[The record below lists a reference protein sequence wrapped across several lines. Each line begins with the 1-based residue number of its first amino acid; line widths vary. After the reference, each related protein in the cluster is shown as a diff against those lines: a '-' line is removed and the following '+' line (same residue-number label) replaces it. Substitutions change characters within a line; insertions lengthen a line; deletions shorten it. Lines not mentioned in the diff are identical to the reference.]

1 MKFLVRLLTVVF
13 LLVGG
18 IALIHLS
25 IDNREL
31 GGQIDQLEAELGR
44 MPIDNSDRVHL
55 VEIETPEVPTEVAS
69 HVERVWQ
76 FRCYL
81 PPGYDVMRFSGRGRV
96 AKKGVYLEGG
106 SGSGW
111 GSSQRDAVH
120 RLMTVSFRKKDDRLE
135 AFNTFGGSSTTTS
148 WDRFQ
153 PDHFDDALV
162 VRKIVSSEQ
171 GPRSFDQDT
180 ILPVLRIY
188 DPSSAEEKQVAG
200 QTITT
205 YAGGLFVLCPKS
217 RESELDQ
224 LKRGEAPAGFRPD
237 WVATE
242 VTDDGS

>member
-81 PPGYDVMRFSGRGRV
+81 PPGYDVIRFSGGGRV
-96 AKKGVYLEGG
+96 TKEGVYHAGG
-106 SGSGW
+106 SSSGW
-111 GSSQRDAVH
+111 G
-120 RLMTVSFRKKDDRLE
+120 
-135 AFNTFGGSSTTTS
+135 
-148 WDRFQ
+148 
-153 PDHFDDALV
+153 
-162 VRKIVSSEQ
+162 
-171 GPRSFDQDT
+171 
-180 ILPVLRIY
+180 
-188 DPSSAEEKQVAG
+188 
-200 QTITT
+200 
-205 YAGGLFVLCPKS
+205 
-217 RESELDQ
+217 
-224 LKRGEAPAGFRPD
+224 
-237 WVATE
+237 
-242 VTDDGS
+242 